1 MKKLLTKFTI
11 FAILGIF
18 FSVYF
23 GEILHIDARA
33 GHSSSWSGSSSSRSG
48 SSSSRSSKRDTRD
61 GIIVISIMILY
72 CAIYAIRRQQML
84 KKAKK
89 DLADALKDDSSW
101 NLD

>member
-11 FAILGIF
+11 FTILGIF
-18 FSVYF
+18 FSAYF
-23 GEILHIDARA
+23 SEIPHAEARA
-33 GHSSSWSGSSSSRSG
+33 GHSSSRSSSSSSRSS

-61 GIIVISIMILY
+61 SIVVISIMIL
-72 CAIYAIRRQQML
+72 CNAIYVIRRQKML

>member
-11 FAILGIF
+11 FTILGIF
-18 FSVYF
+18 FSAYF
-23 GEILHIDARA
+23 SEIPHAEARA
-33 GHSSSWSGSSSSRSG
+33 GHSSSRSS

-61 GIIVISIMILY
+61 SIVVISIMIL
-72 CAIYAIRRQQML
+72 CNAIYVIRRQKML